1 MTVKKHFIFPEKLKK
16 IRQTSGL
23 SQKAIALEAGINQSK
38 LCALERGRKPTPGE
52 GLILRIAE
60 AMKCDANSRQE
71 LLHAAMHD
79 RIIAQV
85 LKEHEALPALNAM
98 SACLLGAAA
107 LSEEEFA
114 GIAEDITMTYLAKIR
129 VLNLT
134 KRNQQTNK

>member
-1 MTVKKHFIFPEKLKK
+1 MTVKNYFIFPEELKK
-16 IRQTSGL
+16 IRQISGL

-38 LCALERGRKPTPGE
+38 LCALERGRKPTPGD

-79 RIIAQV
+79 RIVALV
-85 LKEHEALPALNAM
+85 LKEPEALPALSAI
-98 SACLLGAAA
+98 SACLLGTSA
-107 LSEEEFA
+107 LTTEEFA
-114 GIAEDITMTYLAKIR
+114 GLAEDIATTCLAKKR

-134 KRNQQTNK
+134 RKNQ